1 MCLTDSEDEES
12 DVDAADTTPHDVIS
26 TTTICRFYGY
36 FKKAIG
42 NKGSDW
48 LRSWCCYTSSLM
60 T

>member
-42 NKGSDW
+42 NTGSDW
-48 LRSWCCYTSSLM
+48 LRS
-60 T
+60 